1 MKKIISIIL
10 SVILIITGVIVA
22 AIKTPPKVVSLS
34 EKGLPTEGVNL
45 IAHRG
50 FSAVAPENSSAAF
63 IKAGEAKFFAA
74 ECDIQL
80 TKDEIWVLNHDDDI
94 KRMTNGKGL
103 VSEYTLGEIKEYK
116 INGGYNSHKYP
127 DQKLITLDSYLNI
140 CDEYDIIPQIE
151 IKKGN
156 NKCLDKVL
164 KALDTYEGMREKAII
179 ISFDEDILKSIRE
192 MDSQI
197 ELWYLTHEITDEAID
212 ICNDNNYALA
222 FNGNNYIKKPNGGV
236 EKAQQSNLKLA
247 CWTIDKPS
255 VYKALYD
262 LGIRNF
268 TTNRLTK

>member
-1 MKKIISIIL
+1 MKKTISIIL
-10 SVILIITGVIVA
+10 SVIIIITGVVIA
-22 AIKTPPKVVSLS
+22 TIKIPPKVVSLS

-103 VSEYTLGEIKEYK
+103 VSEFTLGEIKEYK
-116 INGGYNSHKYP
+116 IDGGYNSHKYP
-127 DQKLITLDSYLNI
+127 DQELITLDSYLNI

-156 NKCLDKVL
+156 NKCLDKIL
-164 KALDTYEGMREKAII
+164 NALDNYEGMREKAMI

-192 MDSQI
+192 TDSEI
-197 ELWYLTHEITDEAID
+197 ELWYLTHEITDDAIAL
-212 ICNDNNYALA
+212 CVDNNFALA
-222 FNGNNYIKKPNGGV
+222 FNGNKYIKSPNGGV
-236 EKAQQSNLKLA
+236 EKAQQSKVKLA
-247 CWTIDKPS
+247 CWTIDKS
-255 VYKALYD
+255 STYKELYD

-268 TTNRLTK
+268 TTNRLVK

>member
-10 SVILIITGVIVA
+10 SVIIIATGIVIAVLK
-22 AIKTPPKVVSLS
+22 IPPKVVSLS

-63 IKAGEAKFFAA
+63 TKAGEAKFFAA

-80 TKDEIWVLNHDDDI
+80 TKDEIWILNHDDDI

-103 VSEYTLGEIKEYK
+103 VSQFTLGEIREYK

-127 DQKLITLDSYLNI
+127 DQELITLDGYLSI
-140 CDEYDIIPQIE
+140 CDEYGVIPQIE

-156 NKCLDKVL
+156 NKCLDKIL
-164 KALDTYEGMREKAII
+164 DALDNYEGMREKAMI

-192 MDSQI
+192 MDGEI
-197 ELWYLTHEITDEAID
+197 ELWYLTHEITGDAIKL
-212 ICNDNNYALA
+212 CEDNSYALA
-222 FNGNNYIKKPNGGV
+222 FNGNNYIKNPNGGV

-247 CWTIDKPS
+247 CWTIDKPN

-268 TTNRLTK
+268 TTNRLVK

>member
-34 EKGLPTEGVNL
+34 EKGLPTGGVNL

-103 VSEYTLGEIKEYK
+103 VSEYTLDEISEYK

-164 KALDTYEGMREKAII
+164 KALDTYEGIREKAII

-197 ELWYLTHEITDEAID
+197 ELWYLTHEITDEAIN

-236 EKAQQSNLKLA
+236 EKAQQAKLKLA

>member
-164 KALDTYEGMREKAII
+164 KALDTYEGIREKAII
-179 ISFDEDILKSIRE
+179 ISFDEDVLKSIRE

-197 ELWYLTHEITDEAID
+197 ELWYLIHEITDDAIKL
-212 ICNDNNYALA
+212 CKDNNYALA

-236 EKAQQSNLKLA
+236 EKAQQAKLKLA

>member
-1 MKKIISIIL
+1 MAKAPRR
-10 SVILIITGVIVA
+10 VI
-22 AIKTPPKVVSLS
+22 SLS

-63 IKAGEAKFFAA
+63 IKAGEEGFFAA

-80 TKDEIWVLNHDDDI
+80 TRDEIWILNHDDDI
-94 KRMTNGKGL
+94 NRMTNGKGQ
-103 VSEYTLGEIKEYK
+103 VSQLSFDEIRDCK
-116 INGGYNSHKYP
+116 INGGYNSFKYP
-127 DQKLITLDSYLNI
+127 DQKIITLDGYLII
-140 CDEYDIIPQIE
+140 CDMYDIIPQIE

-164 KALDTYEGMREKAII
+164 EALDEYEGMREKAII
-179 ISFDEDILKSIRE
+179 ISFDENILKSIRE
-192 MDSQI
+192 VDSQI
-197 ELWYLTHEITDEAID
+197 ELWYLTQEITDDAIAL
-212 ICNDNNYALA
+212 CGGNNFALA
-222 FNGNNYIKKPNGGV
+222 FNGNNYIKNPNGGV

-255 VYKALYD
+255 VYQALYD